1 MRDRIGRDSW
11 HLNIEFK
18 LKCAVGLLGHFAG
31 TFVRHH
37 ISLGLPIV
45 VDSSSLP
52 YLLTLLCMLASASA
66 KRQLLLTKCA
76 IYILDFASDIQSP
89 AESSKHRPNH
99 HTCNIASL
107 RNGDADYK
115 ADVSCCGLRVLLGQ
129 RFYTLP
135 NIPGIHNNK
144 ASLVVHAHLK
154 RAVQAP
160 KYI

>member
-89 AESSKHRPNH
+89 AESSKHYPR
-99 HTCNIASL
+99 SM
-107 RNGDADYK
+107 RNDSTDYK
-115 ADVSCCGLRVLLGQ
+115 ADMRCCQLCVLLGQ
-129 RFYTLP
+129 RVYTLP
-135 NIPGIHNNK
+135 DIP
-144 ASLVVHAHLK
+144 SVY
-154 RAVQAP
+154 
-160 KYI
+160 YIFRGA